1 MEDSNSLKHYPL
13 NVRLKSLYII
23 WYRELLIY
31 WRNRIKVFTSIFLPL
46 LLVLFFG
53 TGFKALFPTTLLPYD
68 FSQFFY
74 PGILSL
80 STVVMAMSST
90 LSIVWD
96 REFGFLR
103 EILVSPVPRSNIVLG
118 KIFGATTVATIQGTL
133 LLLAAPY
140 LSLELGFIDF
150 IKIIIFLFI
159 FNAGVSALGVFFASG
174 IKKTESFSVFLQ
186 IVIAPMSF
194 LSGAFF
200 PLNNLPLWV
209 KNLAHL
215 NPFCYGA
222 DGLRWLILSPS
233 LEKEKI
239 LLFTLHSLKSS
250 ILFLIIFDFIIFALA
265 IYRFKR

>member
-1 MEDSNSLKHYPL
+1 MEESHSLKHYPL

-46 LLVLFFG
+46 LLIVFFG
-53 TGFKALFPTTLLPYD
+53 AGFKAIFPTNLLPYD

-80 STVVMAMSST
+80 STAVMAMSST

-103 EILVSPVPRSNIVLG
+103 EILVSPIPRSNIVLG
-118 KIFGATTVATIQGTL
+118 KILGATTVASIQGGL
-133 LLLAAPY
+133 LLLVAPY
-140 LSLELGFIDF
+140 LSLELKLIDF
-150 IKIIIFLFI
+150 IEIVIFLLI

-174 IKKTESFSVFLQ
+174 IKKTESFSIFLQ

-200 PLNNLPLWV
+200 PLNNLPLWI
-209 KNLAHL
+209 KYLAHL
-215 NPFCYGA
+215 NPFSYGA
-222 DGLRWLILSPS
+222 DGLRWLVLSSS
-233 LEKEKI
+233 LKKEEI
-239 LLFTLHSLKSS
+239 LLFTLHPLNTS
-250 ILFLIIFDFIIFALA
+250 ILFLIIFDIIIFALA